1 MNCIGEIL
9 KVDLD
14 NVELN
19 IIIQAMM
26 AVNVKGSDAVAFAK
40 LITKL
45 QNAFENAH
53 KSAEKAELNG

>member
-1 MNCIGEIL
+1 M

-45 QNAFENAH
+45 QNAFEKAH
-53 KSAEKAELNG
+53 KAAEKAELNG